1 MVIMSDRRYLP
12 LLFLVMFFVMV
23 GFGIIIPVLPFYAEK
38 IGATPTQLGWLMAVY
53 SFMQFLFAPM
63 WGKLSDRYG
72 RKPML
77 LVGIFGLALSF
88 FLLAAATKLWML
100 FAARIIGGCL
110 SAATMPTA
118 MAYVADVTTGEN
130 RGKGMGMIGAAV
142 GLGFIFGPG
151 IGGVFSKASLTA
163 PFWVAG
169 SLALLTAIFVF
180 VFLHESLPKEK
191 RSNVKTKRPSLAAAL
206 QSPLARLYVLQ
217 FMVTFSLAGLEAT
230 FAYFAAE
237 RAGLSST
244 ELGCIFMIMGLAG
257 AIVQGGMLGKL
268 IQLFGEGTVIRGGL
282 FLSALGF
289 TLILFIHD
297 FWTAALYL
305 TIFGIGNG
313 VIRPCVSALLTKHT
327 TDGQGSTTGVLSSF
341 DSLGR
346 IGGPAMAGW
355 LFTLKPSLPYA
366 AGIALT
372 FISFSVFQSFQR
384 AMMQKDTSL

>member
-1 MVIMSDRRYLP
+1 MSDRRYLP